1 MVYARRVKKTYNFI
15 GLFYVKER
23 EMEIMNKKLK
33 VIPLGGLHEIGKN
46 MTVFEYDD
54 EIIIVDCGLTF
65 PDDEMLGIDVVI
77 PDFTYLK
84 RHAHKIKGIFLT
96 HGHEDHIGALPYFLK
111 QFEAPIYGYK
121 LTLGLV
127 ELKLQEHRVMN
138 RTKLNV
144 VKSGDIINTKHF
156 NVEFIKVSH
165 SIPDASA
172 IHIKTP
178 YGSIVH
184 TGDFKIDYNP
194 IDGELIDLN
203 RFAELGQEGVMLL
216 MADSTNVD
224 RKGYTMSESTVG
236 KTFDNIFHNHQ
247 DKRIFVAS
255 FASNVHRIQQI
266 VNAGY
271 QHNRKIA
278 FSGRSMV
285 NVTNVA
291 MELGYLKV
299 PDNMIVELEDID
311 KYPDNELVIVT
322 TGSQG
327 EPMAALSRMAKS
339 EHRQLS
345 LRPGDLVIISATPIP
360 GNEKSVKRVIDKI
373 LQLGVIVIYESLA
386 DVHVSGHAKE
396 EELKLM
402 HALIKPKYFA
412 PVHGEYTMLQ
422 HHSAL
427 AESLGKSKTEVF
439 IMENGKGIE
448 IDKDGIRYT
457 KKVPSGRTLIDGLG
471 IGDVGNIVLRD
482 RRILSQDGLMVVV
495 LAIEKESGKIVSGPE
510 IISRGFVY
518 VRESEELF
526 ADARKTLCYA
536 LGQLE
541 KDGVTEWS
549 TIKNSIRDSLRT
561 FLWQET
567 RRNPMILPII
577 MDV

>member
-1 MVYARRVKKTYNFI
+1 MSN
-15 GLFYVKER
+15 
-23 EMEIMNKKLK
+23 KLK

-46 MTVFEYDD
+46 MTLLEYDD
-54 EIIIVDCGLTF
+54 EIIIIDCGLTF

-84 RHAHKIKGIFLT
+84 KKASKIKGVFLT

-111 QFEAPIYGYK
+111 QFEAPIYGLR

-127 ELKLQEHRVMN
+127 ELKLQEHQVMD
-138 RTKLNV
+138 RTELNV
-144 VKSGDIINTKHF
+144 VKPGDVIHLKNF
-156 NVEFIKVSH
+156 DVEFIRVSH
-165 SIPDASA
+165 SIPDAA
-172 IHIKTP
+172 ALHIKTP

-184 TGDFKIDYNP
+184 TGDFKIDYTP
-194 IDGELIDLN
+194 IDGCLIDLN
-203 RFAELGQEGVMLL
+203 RFAELGRDGVTLL
-216 MADSTNVD
+216 LADSTNVD
-224 RKGYTMSESTVG
+224 RKGFTMSESTVG
-236 KTFDNIFHNHQ
+236 TTFDNIFRNHQ

-266 VNAGY
+266 V
-271 QHNRKIA
+271 HSCHLFNRKIA

-285 NVTNVA
+285 NVTKVA

-299 PDNMIVELEDID
+299 PENMIVDLFDID

-327 EPMAALSRMAKS
+327 EPMAALSRMSKG

-345 LRPGDLVIISATPIP
+345 LQPNDLVIISATPIP
-360 GNEKSVKRVIDKI
+360 GNEKSVKKVIDKI
-373 LQLGVIVIYESLA
+373 LQLGANVIYESLA

-396 EELKLM
+396 EELKLI
-402 HALIKPKYFA
+402 HTLIKPKYFA
-412 PVHGEYTMLQ
+412 PVHGEYTHLT
-422 HHSAL
+422 HHGLL
-427 AESLGKSKTEVF
+427 AESLGKSKSEVF
-439 IMENGKGIE
+439 IMENGKGLE
-448 IDKDGIRYT
+448 IDDEGIRFT

-495 LAIEKESGKIVSGPE
+495 LAIERESGKIVSGPE

-518 VRESEELF
+518 VREAEDLF
-526 ADARKTLCYA
+526 VDARNTLCHA
-536 LGQLE
+536 LSELE
-541 KDGVTEWS
+541 KDNVTEWA
-549 TIKNSIRDSLRT
+549 TIKNTIRDTLKT
-561 FLWQET
+561 FLYQET

>member
-1 MVYARRVKKTYNFI
+1 
-15 GLFYVKER
+15 
-23 EMEIMNKKLK
+23 MEKKLK

-54 EIIIVDCGLTF
+54 EIIIVDCGLAF

-84 RHAHKIKGIFLT
+84 KHAHKIKGIFLT

-127 ELKLQEHRVMN
+127 ELKLKEHKLLN
-138 RTKLNV
+138 RTTLNV
-144 VKSGDIINTKHF
+144 VEPRQVVKKNHF
-156 NVEFIKVSH
+156 SVEFIRVSH

-172 IHIKTP
+172 LHIKTP
-178 YGSIVH
+178 FGSIVH
-184 TGDFKIDYNP
+184 TGDFKIDYTP
-194 IDGELIDLN
+194 IDGEIIDLN

-216 MADSTNVD
+216 LADSTNVD
-224 RKGYTMSESTVG
+224 RKGFTMSESTVG
-236 KTFDNIFHNHQ
+236 TTFDNIFHNHQ

-266 VNAGY
+266 VNASY
-271 QHNRKIA
+271 QHNRKIT

-285 NVTNVA
+285 NVTKVA

-299 PDNMIVELEDID
+299 PDGMIVELSDID
-311 KYPDNELVIVT
+311 KYPANELCIVT

-327 EPMAALSRMAKS
+327 EPMAALSRMS
-339 EHRQLS
+339 NGEHRQLT
-345 LRPGDLVIISATPIP
+345 LQPGDLVIISATPIP

-373 LQLGVIVIYESLA
+373 LRLGTVVIYESLA

-402 HALIKPKYFA
+402 HTIIKPDYFA
-412 PVHGEYTMLQ
+412 PVHGEYTHLQ
-422 HHSAL
+422 HHGAL
-427 AESLGKSKTEVF
+427 AESLGKSSSEVF
-439 IMENGKGIE
+439 MMENGKGLE
-448 IDKDGIRYT
+448 IDANGVRYA
-457 KKVPSGRTLIDGLG
+457 KKVPTGRTLIDGLG
-471 IGDVGNIVLRD
+471 VGDVGNIVLRD
-482 RRILSQDGLMVVV
+482 RRILSQDGLMIVV
-495 LAIEKESGKIVSGPE
+495 LAIEKESGKIISGPE

-518 VRESEELF
+518 VREAEKLF
-526 ADARKTLCYA
+526 EDARNNLCHA
-536 LGQLE
+536 LGNLE
-541 KDGVTEWS
+541 NEGVTEWS
-549 TIKNSIRDSLRT
+549 TIKSTIRDSLRT